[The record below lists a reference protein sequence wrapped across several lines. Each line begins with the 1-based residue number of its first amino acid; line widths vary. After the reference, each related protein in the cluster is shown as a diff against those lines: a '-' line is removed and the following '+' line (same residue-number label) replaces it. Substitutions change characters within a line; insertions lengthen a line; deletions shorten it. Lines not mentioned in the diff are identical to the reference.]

1 MNAATDMGEEER
13 LWRERWLPVW
23 ESGVPLA
30 WAQLRKMAAADPG
43 AMARVEVEAARREAD
58 AVERERKARFP
69 YSNWWEMRR
78 TCAEFAARLLA
89 ARVELWARLRHNLRC
104 DLREEALRPENRE
117 RVRWMLGGLGACER
131 WWRRWLVQRRRE
143 ELERSEGWAPRY
155 RYANGREVA
164 EAKGESRE
172 RATYSDGSAVP
183 AGTREAAVRRAE
195 RAWREVVVRAEGA
208 RARRA
213 RAIDEGWAIRLAAI
227 PRGRSARA
235 RREDGAEDVGGCVE
249 DALVVGLRAEA
260 ELEAAGAWAT
270 EPLARK
276 ARVLPAVE
284 VRPEELGW
292 DAGMTGESEGA
303 GESECVG
310 KFAVEA
316 GELVPEGAGSGVGPR
331 VPP

>member
-1 MNAATDMGEEER
+1 MNAATDIGEEER

-30 WAQLRKMAAADPG
+30 WARLRKMAAADPG
-43 AMARVEVEAARREAD
+43 ATARVEVEVARREAD
-58 AVERERKARFP
+58 AVELERKVRFP

-78 TCAEFAARLLA
+78 SCAGFAARLLA
-89 ARVELWARLRHNLRC
+89 AQVEMWARLQHNLRC
-104 DLREEALRPENRE
+104 NLREEALRPENRE

-131 WWRRWLVQRRRE
+131 WWRRCLAQRRRE

-155 RYANGREVA
+155 RYAERREVA
-164 EAKGESRE
+164 TRTGEVRE

-183 AGTREAAVRRAE
+183 AGTREDAVRRAE
-195 RAWREVVVRAEGA
+195 RGWREVVVRSTGEKK
-208 RARRA
+208 RLL
-213 RAIDEGWAIRLAAI
+213 RAIDDGWALRLAAI

-235 RREDGAEDVGGCVE
+235 RREADAEDMTGRVE
-249 DALVVGLRAEA
+249 DALTLGLRAKA
-260 ELEAAGAWAT
+260 EREAAGAWAT

-276 ARVLPAVE
+276 ARVLTAVE

-292 DAGMTGESEGA
+292 NAGMTGESEEACG
-303 GESECVG
+303 GGGVEE
-310 KFAVEA
+310 FAAEA
-316 GELVPEGAGSGVGPR
+316 GELGPDEAESDVEPW